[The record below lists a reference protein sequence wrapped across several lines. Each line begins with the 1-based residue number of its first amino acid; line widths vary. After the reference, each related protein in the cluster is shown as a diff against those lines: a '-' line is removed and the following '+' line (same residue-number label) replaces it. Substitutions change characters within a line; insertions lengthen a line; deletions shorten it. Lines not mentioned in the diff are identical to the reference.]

1 MSDVLTLG
9 VEEEYLVVDGSSGA
23 LVPRSDQLEP
33 HAKRQMGDAVTT
45 ELNLCQIEVATPVCR
60 TLDDVRD
67 HLSTLRLQLS
77 KAAEE
82 TGFGVAAA
90 GTHPF
95 SLWQDQQVDLRKDRY
110 RRMVENYQLIARQQV
125 ICGCHV
131 HVGIA
136 DPNLAVGAMT
146 RVRPWLP
153 VLLALSANSPFWQGA
168 DTGYASYRT
177 QVWQRW
183 PTCGMPPAMTTR
195 EEFDALVA
203 KLQEIEA
210 IEDATFLYWY
220 VRPSSRFPTLEFRAG
235 DVCLTTDE
243 AVAMAGL
250 VRALAWTAAAEVRA
264 GRSPAAPPHEVLD
277 AAMWR
282 ASRHGLDAT
291 LVSQVSAAPRPAAA
305 VVGEF
310 LDHVREGLEAHGD
323 FDEVTELVTAILARG
338 NGANRQRAVH
348 ARRGS
353 GVDVVARVLEETSPG
368 VTHRR

>member
-146 RVRPWLP
+146 RVRPG
-153 VLLALSANSPFWQGA
+153 SRSC
-168 DTGYASYRT
+168 
-177 QVWQRW
+177 W
-183 PTCGMPPAMTTR
+183 PSRPT
-195 EEFDALVA
+195 
-203 KLQEIEA
+203 
-210 IEDATFLYWY
+210 
-220 VRPSSRFPTLEFRAG
+220 RPSGRARTPG
-235 DVCLTTDE
+235 TP
-243 AVAMAGL
+243 A
-250 VRALAWTAAAEVRA
+250 TAPRCGSA
-264 GRSPAAPPHEVLD
+264 GRPAGCH
-277 AAMWR
+277 
-282 ASRHGLDAT
+282 
-291 LVSQVSAAPRPAAA
+291 
-305 VVGEF
+305 
-310 LDHVREGLEAHGD
+310 
-323 FDEVTELVTAILARG
+323 
-338 NGANRQRAVH
+338 QR
-348 ARRGS
+348 
-353 GVDVVARVLEETSPG
+353 
-368 VTHRR
+368 